1 SVLQVFEASVEIFW
15 LVLSGMRSKLKREI
29 EVLFNEIFIPILE
42 MRTST
47 AQQKLVLLNMVQRLC
62 QDPQAL
68 VEIYLNYDCD
78 LNAAENIYERL
89 INIISKQSS
98 AQYGPAASK
107 SSSAGGS
114 SQVNSPTQPISGK
127 GNQNSHT
134 LPPSLTTSALSEATT
149 GGDTALI
156 EAKLHRQSLES
167 LVHVLKSLVAWKDA
181 ANRTIPNTNRAQT
194 PVNNQTHNSTSGLS
208 TSDHTAPRSS
218 LGGDDKVESAVS
230 SGGHTPVRTS
240 SISNRGSVDLRLGT
254 PVSEK
259 ASLFEDDPNRF
270 ESERIRKMTM
280 AEGVKLFN
288 NKPKR

>member
-1 SVLQVFEASVEIFW
+1 
-15 LVLSGMRSKLKREI
+15 
-29 EVLFNEIFIPILE
+29 

-47 AQQKLVLLNMVQRLC
+47 SQQKLVLLNMIQRLC

-89 INIISKQSS
+89 INIISKQSTS
-98 AQYGPAASK
+98 QYGPAAAK
-107 SSSAGGS
+107 ASSAVGS
-114 SQVNSPTQPISGK
+114 SQVNSPTQPISGRAS
-127 GNQNSHT
+127 QTSHT
-134 LPPSLTTSALSEATT
+134 LPPSLTTSALSEAAA

-181 ANRTIPNTNRAQT
+181 ANRTIPTTIKSPGPGNTQT
-194 PVNNQTHNSTSGLS
+194 SISGLS
-208 TSDHTAPRSS
+208 VSDPTTSRTSF
-218 LGGDDKVESAVS
+218 GVDDKIEPTVS

-240 SISNRGSVDLRLGT
+240 SISGRGSVDVRLGT
-254 PVSEK
+254 PVTEK

-270 ESERIRKMTM
+270 ESERIRKMTI
-280 AEGVKLFN
+280 AEGIKMFN
-288 NKPKR
+288 SKPKRVRLRTIFNSLKPC